1 MGTQRSNM
9 FRYGSTLMML
19 ISMANYCTANS
30 PDTYVYFRMN
40 NFDSQTPLSTQPV
53 CMDKCDV
60 SGLCS
65 NGQTCAQ
72 LTKKYSCGK
81 YYQEGQSYAGWCD
94 MTCGVCTQQP
104 KLVQPIPEA
113 AVSTTEAR
121 RVSWNMSY
129 QLFDSPRP
137 VNVVRYDVLKS
148 STDLRLGTLSLTDGA
163 AYIFTTS
170 PLLVMRDVVTNK
182 KYTIYSESVAWAAK
196 GSCLELDLG
205 RSTAAG
211 NVSVIVVS
219 SGETSLDTKAAGTCK
234 AAVVKVASGMEGE
247 LHNNPVDYVAN
258 GTCSDALDGPGGAN
272 DYDDLDMPIGPLR
285 AHYHTRGAL
294 YYTASG
300 SSFYND
306 ADGAGGIYPNSIQ
319 AGELRFVQVGVYYGP
334 ETMWDSAYVMSFH
347 EPDPSA
353 RSTQN
358 ITTPTGFNPCSFAC
372 CDKLAVGAT
381 PMTCLAP
388 KYDS

>member
-1 MGTQRSNM
+1 
-9 FRYGSTLMML
+9 LMML
-19 ISMANYCTANS
+19 ISMANYCTADS

-53 CMDKCDV
+53 CMDKCDL

-72 LTKKYSCGK
+72 LTKKYSCDK

-94 MTCGVCTQQP
+94 QTCGVCTQQP
-104 KLVQPIPEA
+104 ELAIPEA
-113 AVSTTEAR
+113 AVTSAAPSVEAR

-148 STDLRLGTLSLTDGA
+148 SRDLNLGTLSLPEGA

-205 RSTAAG
+205 RSTTAG

-219 SGETSLDTKAAGTCK
+219 SGEASLDTKAAGTCK
-234 AAVVKVASGMEGE
+234 AAVMKVGSEE
-247 LHNNPVDYVAN
+247 LHNNPVDYTVN
-258 GTCSDALDGPGGAN
+258 GSCSDTLAGPGGAD
-272 DYDDLDMPIGPLR
+272 DYDDLDAPIGPLR

-294 YYTASG
+294 YYTSAG

-306 ADGAGGIYPNSIQ
+306 ADGDSIYPHSIQ

-353 RSTQN
+353 RSTLN
-358 ITTPTGFNPCSFAC
+358 VTTPAGFNPCSFAC
-372 CDKLAVGAT
+372 CDKIAVGAS
-381 PMTCLAP
+381 PMTCVAP
-388 KYDS
+388 KYDA